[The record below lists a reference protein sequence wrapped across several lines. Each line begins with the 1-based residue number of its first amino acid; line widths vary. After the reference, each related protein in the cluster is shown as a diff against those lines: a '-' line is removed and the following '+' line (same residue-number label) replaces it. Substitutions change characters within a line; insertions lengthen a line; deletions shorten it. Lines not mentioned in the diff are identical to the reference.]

1 MALLFSAVT
10 LTGDDDQVEL
20 LVPGIPKESND
31 LRGWTAYENFIAS
44 IDHEQE
50 IRVYVAACLYG
61 EGQPFPAS
69 PEEVAYFTL
78 RAKEDDSFLCDHCS
92 HAGHSDFQFTWSPEM
107 SHGKET
113 NVMNEWERIHRQ
125 AERYKREYPAGTRI
139 TVLQMGDDP
148 RPVENGTR
156 GTVRVVDDM
165 GTVHC
170 DFDNGRR
177 LGLIPGEDSF
187 RKLTDAELA
196 EEQDADISEEE
207 TGPVMGM

>member
-1 MALLFSAVT
+1 
-10 LTGDDDQVEL
+10 
-20 LVPGIPKESND
+20 
-31 LRGWTAYENFIAS
+31 
-44 IDHEQE
+44 
-50 IRVYVAACLYG
+50 
-61 EGQPFPAS
+61 
-69 PEEVAYFTL
+69 
-78 RAKEDDSFLCDHCS
+78 
-92 HAGHSDFQFTWSPEM
+92 
-107 SHGKET
+107 
-113 NVMNEWERIHRQ
+113 
-125 AERYKREYPAGTRI
+125 
-139 TVLQMGDDP
+139 MGDDP

-156 GTVRVVDDM
+156 GTVRIVDDM